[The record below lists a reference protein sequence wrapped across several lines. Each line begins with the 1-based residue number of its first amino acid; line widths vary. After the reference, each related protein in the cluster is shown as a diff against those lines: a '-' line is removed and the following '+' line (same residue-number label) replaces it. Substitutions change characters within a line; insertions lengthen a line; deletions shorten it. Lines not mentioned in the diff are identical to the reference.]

1 LAFPFYF
8 GKIKYG
14 SAGSRSGSTMLSK
27 VIEGISRDLWYY
39 KSLSPEEF
47 SEALGMPGKNSK
59 LFQ

>member
-1 LAFPFYF
+1 
-8 GKIKYG
+8 
-14 SAGSRSGSTMLSK
+14 MLSK

-39 KSLSPEEF
+39 KRLLPEEF